1 MIINFLNPFFLICS
15 YYFIIDW
22 ILFILLWYIY
32 TVYHVGENGWTKVW
46 SGDVNEEYYKHY
58 PIATLPPVPESEV
71 VGAVEEKHMES

>member
-1 MIINFLNPFFLICS
+1 
-15 YYFIIDW
+15 
-22 ILFILLWYIY
+22 
-32 TVYHVGENGWTKVW
+32 VGENGWTKVW